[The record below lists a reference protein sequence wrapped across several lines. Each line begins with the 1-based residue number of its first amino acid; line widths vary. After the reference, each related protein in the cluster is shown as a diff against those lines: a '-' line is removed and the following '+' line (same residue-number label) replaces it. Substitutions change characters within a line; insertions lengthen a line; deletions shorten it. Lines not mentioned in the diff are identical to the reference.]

1 MLRGSFMKVGR
12 SGDRVGRLES
22 SFALAFVLAVLT
34 VNGPAT
40 ANQGG
45 EAVRPT
51 TPPSTSPIS
60 PARPN
65 CTDLYADLPPNN
77 RGSVCETWRG
87 QRRSVLETYS
97 DGSVLPNP
105 LRLRNWKNDRELRT
119 LAQQP
124 PAASLIAEQ
133 RTHIDALRETFIQR
147 VTQGR
152 PESQWTDHQRYLV
165 NRIRELRIGYAD
177 ASVDTCQD
185 TPMNANY
192 HAASNTITLCPLAAR
207 LPRESLLPL
216 LAHEIGHLADPCNYV
231 ELHRFRGALRN
242 ADSSL
247 RMREPAVAAVRSCL
261 RSRPQDDVNEVL
273 RYLASGNRQ
282 REQAMTLFAGDRT
295 SASRRSAEAL
305 RACGLLETPQVR
317 APSTYAQYPFLDSAR
332 CVSQNVPEDQ
342 HLNLLNTQGGKPG
355 PTFQREPINESTPI
369 DNSQIRCGHPDR
381 VSSDPESL
389 HDVHKECLA
398 DQIGADLLA
407 AHIARSP
414 QSFRERPRQDVLFFY
429 AAAHCDEAGEFDI
442 NYPRSHLRVGT
453 YLQIPEVQNWSGC
466 EGQRFEPLCRLTQP
480 AAGAG
485 TGAAP
490 TPARSTR

>member
-1 MLRGSFMKVGR
+1 MFRGIFRKLSG
-12 SGDRVGRLES
+12 SGDLARCLSLVVMSSLGIFVGTE
-22 SFALAFVLAVLT
+22 AAK
-34 VNGPAT
+34 
-40 ANQGG
+40 ANQNG
-45 EAVRPT
+45 EALRVTSST
-51 TPPSTSPIS
+51 TALPAGQ
-60 PARPN
+60 ARPN
-65 CTDLYADLPPNN
+65 CTDMYADLPPNN
-77 RGSVCETWRG
+77 RGSVCETWRR

-105 LRLRNWKNDRELRT
+105 LRLGNWKNDRELRT

-152 PESQWTDHQRYLV
+152 PESLWTDHQRYLV

-192 HAASNTITLCPLAAR
+192 QAASNTITLCPLAAR

-242 ADSSL
+242 ADSSM
-247 RMREPAVAAVRSCL
+247 RMREPAAEAVRSCL
-261 RSRPQDDVNEVL
+261 RTRPQDDVTEVL
-273 RYLASGNRQ
+273 RYLAGGNRQ
-282 REQAMTLFAGDRT
+282 REQAMTLFAGDRN

-305 RACGLLETPQVR
+305 RACGLLEAPQVR

-332 CVSQNVPEDQ
+332 CVSQAVPEDQ

-355 PTFQREPINESTPI
+355 PTFQREPIGESTPI

-381 VSSDPESL
+381 VSSEPDSL

-414 QSFRERPRQDVLFFY
+414 QSFRERPRQDVLFFF
-429 AAAHCDEAGEFDI
+429 ASAHCEEAGEFDI
-442 NYPRSHLRVGT
+442 NYPRSHLRVGA

-466 EGQRFEPLCRLTQP
+466 EGQRFEPLCRLTQTGAGP
-480 AAGAG
+480 SAGA
-485 TGAAP
+485 TPA
-490 TPARSTR
+490 PARSTR